1 MCQPW
6 AGLPPPR
13 HASSTPVER
22 RTPGQQPSACGHD
35 EESQEDR
42 VRTCVVCMLL
52 LSACYL
58 HGEADH
64 LPKAAAGLANYTQIF
79 KRKKKS
85 PHNIYRKTLLEKKK
99 KISAGMGRGGEIK
112 KYIYFSIPKET
123 LFSESK
129 FTGGGQVHWPE
140 VEVGDGRQG
149 GSHAHVTSGS
159 PIGQSPLL
167 RQRRSGKQRGS
178 RSDPHQCLPAAS
190 VCLGVPYGRHVT

>member
-1 MCQPW
+1 MGWAPPTPARILHSRGTQDPRSAAQCLRPRRREPGRPRSNLCCLYAPAFCLLPARAKRITFQRQP
-6 AGLPPPR
+6 
-13 HASSTPVER
+13 
-22 RTPGQQPSACGHD
+22 PGSLITH
-35 EESQEDR
+35 R
-42 VRTCVVCMLL
+42 
-52 LSACYL
+52 YL
-58 HGEADH
+58 KG
-64 LPKAAAGLANYTQIF
+64 
-79 KRKKKS
+79 KKKS

-99 KISAGMGRGGEIK
+99 KKSLLEWGGGKIK
-112 KYIYFSIPKET
+112 KYIYFSRPKET

-149 GSHAHVTSGS
+149 GSHSHVTSGS